1 LAIANID
8 EREQDVP
15 TAGMADIRELCV
27 QFQRAIAAVASND
40 VGELETSTT
49 AQDLLV
55 EQWQGWFRGQA
66 SGQEPSITVSPSD
79 FRELVNLTRVYS
91 SLLKSALRTTR
102 LRAALC
108 QTYRQHFP
116 AESEPAAASGWS
128 CEV

>member
-8 EREQDVP
+8 EREQDAP
-15 TAGMADIRELCV
+15 TAGAADIRGLCV
-27 QFQRAIAAVASND
+27 QFQRAIAALTSND

-49 AQDLLV
+49 AQDGLV
-55 EQWQGWFRGQA
+55 EQLQGWFPGQA

>member
-15 TAGMADIRELCV
+15 TAGAADIRELCV

-49 AQDLLV
+49 AQDGLV

-66 SGQEPSITVSPSD
+66 SGQEPSITISPSD

>member
-1 LAIANID
+1 LAIDNID
-8 EREQDVP
+8 EREQDAP
-15 TAGMADIRELCV
+15 TAGPADIRELCA
-27 QFQRAIAAVASND
+27 QFRRAIAALASND
-40 VGELETSTT
+40 VAELENSTA
-49 AQDLLV
+49 AQDSLV
-55 EQWQGWFRGQA
+55 EQLQGWFRGQP

-91 SLLKSALRTTR
+91 SLMKSALRTTR